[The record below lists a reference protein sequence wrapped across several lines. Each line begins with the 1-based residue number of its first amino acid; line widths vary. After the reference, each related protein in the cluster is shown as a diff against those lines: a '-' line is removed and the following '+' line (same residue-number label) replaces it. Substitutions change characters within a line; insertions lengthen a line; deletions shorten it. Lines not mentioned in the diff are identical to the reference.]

1 MSLAYRN
8 SWWQAGRKCADMY
21 AGDYYCIRGARF
33 TLMCMQYTFVPPLTY
48 SMWNAPLHF
57 ITEHAFVP
65 LSVYDY

>member
-33 TLMCMQYTFVPPLTY
+33 TLMRMQYTFVPPLTY
-48 SMWNAPLHF
+48 MILAYPDLEIEF
-57 ITEHAFVP
+57 TVVAMLVRM
-65 LSVYDY
+65 